1 LIIEEGQVTV
11 AHRVIVKA
19 LEQASR
25 RLAKAVAYV
34 GATTV
39 IF

>member
-1 LIIEEGQVTV
+1 
-11 AHRVIVKA
+11 VIVKA

-34 GATTV
+34 GATMVEHLYNMDTR
-39 IF
+39 